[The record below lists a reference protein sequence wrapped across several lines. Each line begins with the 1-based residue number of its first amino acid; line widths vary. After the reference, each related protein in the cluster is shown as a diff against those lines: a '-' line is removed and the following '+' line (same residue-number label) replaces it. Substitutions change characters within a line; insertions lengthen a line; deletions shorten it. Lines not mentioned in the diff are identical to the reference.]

1 MMKKMLAILLFTGAS
16 LQANDLAD
24 SWRNFGKNSRIASGL
39 KAVVVGLLAFESTR
53 ASFAHGK
60 LAVDIA
66 ASKEEWSNK
75 WQLFVREGVICGSTA
90 GTAFTLGY
98 YFLPEHLKHALAMS

>member
-1 MMKKMLAILLFTGAS
+1 MKKLLAILLFTGAS

-24 SWRNFGKNSRIASGL
+24 SWRSFGKNSRIASGL
-39 KAVVVGLLAFESTR
+39 KAVVVGFLTIEATR

-60 LAVDIA
+60 LMVDTAV
-66 ASKEEWSNK
+66 SNEEWSKK
-75 WQLFVREGVICGSTA
+75 WRPFIREGVICGSTA

-98 YFLPEHLKHALAMS
+98 YFLPEHLKHALAVS